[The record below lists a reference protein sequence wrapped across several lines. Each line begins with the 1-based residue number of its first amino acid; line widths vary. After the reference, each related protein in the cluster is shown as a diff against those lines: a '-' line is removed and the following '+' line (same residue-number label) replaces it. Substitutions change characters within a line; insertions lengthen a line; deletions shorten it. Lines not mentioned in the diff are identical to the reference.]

1 MAESVKVLPD
11 NIQNIIEVQEWDMRT
26 REGVERFRNLKAKS
40 LPSVALDGELVY
52 ESIIPMQEELIAEIE
67 KRYKEKNQDDCTF
80 VAPILHDNCNQP
92 ATILGPWQDNCTIM
106 AQTCQKMYHTQQAGL
121 SRIVAQ

>member
-11 NIQNIIEVQEWDMRT
+11 NIQTIIEVHEWDMRT
-26 REGVERFRNLKAKS
+26 REGVQRFRELKAKS

-67 KRYKEKNQDDCTF
+67 KRHREKNQ
-80 VAPILHDNCNQP
+80 H
-92 ATILGPWQDNCTIM
+92 G
-106 AQTCQKMYHTQQAGL
+106 
-121 SRIVAQ
+121 